1 MSETQKRTCIERLMR
16 AQTEFKNAIDGVKK
30 AGGDQRGA
38 AIAHTHV
45 DTAGLWARMA
55 ADGIPVE
62 AMPVMPTPAPVPLPE
77 ETTPPVPP
85 LAPVI
90 EELPP
95 AAATGPAAPEDVGN

>member
-1 MSETQKRTCIERLMR
+1 MSETQRAACIERLLR
-16 AQTEFKNAIDGVKK
+16 AQAEFKNAIDGVKK

-45 DTAGLWARMA
+45 DTAGLWAHKA
-55 ADGIPVE
+55 AEGIPVE
-62 AMPVMPTPAPVPLPE
+62 NVQAVPSAPVPLPE